1 MKTQKLNL
9 ETAKKMLQDIDVMVN
24 RTMQK
29 ASLSYDKLALNF
41 IISRGF
47 VTVKGNV
54 VTREFHSNNY
64 NVVYGN

>member
-1 MKTQKLNL
+1 MENLNL
-9 ETAKKMLQDIDVMVN
+9 EAAKKMLQDIDAMLN

-29 ASLSYDKLALNF
+29 ASLSYDKSALNF
-41 IISRGF
+41 IISKGF